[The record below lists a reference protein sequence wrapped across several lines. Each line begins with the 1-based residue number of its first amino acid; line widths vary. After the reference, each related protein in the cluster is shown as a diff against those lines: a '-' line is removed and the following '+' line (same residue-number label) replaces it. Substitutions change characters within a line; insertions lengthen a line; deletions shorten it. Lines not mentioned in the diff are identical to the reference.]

1 MCGRIGG
8 GRKTHMNRETTVRI
22 HETLSFFVYCF
33 MQPIILSS
41 FIVINNS
48 DENMRIV
55 INNVLA

>member
-1 MCGRIGG
+1 
-8 GRKTHMNRETTVRI
+8 MNRETTVRI
-22 HETLSFFVYCF
+22 HETLSFFVSCF
-33 MQPIILSS
+33 MQPMILSS

>member
-1 MCGRIGG
+1 
-8 GRKTHMNRETTVRI
+8 MNRETTVRI
-22 HETLSFFVYCF
+22 HETLSFFVSCF
-33 MQPIILSS
+33 MQLMILSS